1 MEYFNIVDLD
11 REPFSN
17 SPDPEFFYGSR
28 QHLDCLQ
35 KLELALRLRRGL
47 NVIIGDVGTGK
58 TTLCRQLIRRFA
70 GMPEFDTHLVMDPGF
85 SGPDE
90 FLVTIIEML
99 TGRRPPEAAR
109 DWEMKEVVKKHLFKQ
124 GVDEKKTVVLIID
137 EGQKLPGFCLE
148 LLREFLNYETND
160 HKLLQIV
167 IFAQT
172 EFQTTLDRHANFTDR
187 INLLHRLKPMSF
199 ADTRAMIRF
208 RLEKSSGKYTAYT
221 FFSLPAVIA
230 IYAASRGYP
239 RKIINLCHR
248 CILTMIIQNRTAVDL
263 FLARTCIRRVFPHRG
278 RRIKRLALAAGALL
292 LVLALGIAV
301 FDVRHLRLSALA
313 GRPLTGPPSGSHEP
327 AGFRPA
333 ASAPE
338 PLPAPEI
345 APQPASQP
353 VPSVAAAAAPAAP
366 AALPVPAPKPEA
378 ASAPGPPP
386 ESAALKKPEETATLA
401 VPLEPPGPESGNSP
415 QLKAPGDLGE
425 VSLKP
430 NENLYELIET
440 IYGGVTARLFSSL
453 MLANPTITDPDLV
466 RIGDRLRMPAI
477 PADVRP
483 LADPVW
489 WISIAHRRSLEE
501 AYGLLRSLSGKARQV
516 RIVSFWTPQNG
527 IEFELLVNRYFFD
540 PLAARMALEQLPP
553 LLAREGRIV
562 SIWSPEATFY
572 SDPFFG
578 HQNRHTGG

>member
-1 MEYFNIVDLD
+1 MEYFSIVDLN

-70 GMPEFDTHLVMDPGF
+70 GTPEFETHLVMDPGF
-85 SGPDE
+85 SGADE
-90 FLVTIIEML
+90 FLVTIIDML
-99 TGRRPPEAAR
+99 TGRQPPAGVR

-172 EFQTTLDRHANFTDR
+172 EFQTSLDRHANFTDR

-221 FFSLPAVIA
+221 FFSLPALIA

-248 CILTMIIQNRTAVDL
+248 CILTMIIQNRTSVDL
-263 FLARTCIRRVFPHRG
+263 FLARTCIRRVFPPRRG
-278 RRIKRLALAAGALL
+278 RRLRRLALPVGALL
-292 LVLALGIAV
+292 LVLALGVIV
-301 FDVRHLRLSALA
+301 VDVRHLRLSALA
-313 GRPLTGPPSGSHEP
+313 GLPLAGPHSDSRAP
-327 AGFRPA
+327 AEVRPA
-333 ASAPE
+333 ASVPE
-338 PLPAPEI
+338 PGAAPLPAP
-345 APQPASQP
+345 P
-353 VPSVAAAAAPAAP
+353 VAA
-366 AALPVPAPKPEA
+366 
-378 ASAPGPPP
+378 
-386 ESAALKKPEETATLA
+386 
-401 VPLEPPGPESGNSP
+401 
-415 QLKAPGDLGE
+415 
-425 VSLKP
+425 
-430 NENLYELIET
+430 
-440 IYGGVTARLFSSL
+440 
-453 MLANPTITDPDLV
+453 
-466 RIGDRLRMPAI
+466 
-477 PADVRP
+477 
-483 LADPVW
+483 
-489 WISIAHRRSLEE
+489 
-501 AYGLLRSLSGKARQV
+501 
-516 RIVSFWTPQNG
+516 
-527 IEFELLVNRYFFD
+527 
-540 PLAARMALEQLPP
+540 
-553 LLAREGRIV
+553 
-562 SIWSPEATFY
+562 
-572 SDPFFG
+572 
-578 HQNRHTGG
+578 